1 MEIKSKEFF
10 LMMLNLL
17 PSTVNEYQESIEYNG
32 ELLET
37 VIIEDIFMQEIIKLL
52 KENTEAK
59 LLGEIFA
66 FFEDV
71 SNFGDEHL
79 INIFSITTLEVLG
92 NEKEILEVAK
102 KYMGPKTT
110 ELQMEADKD
119 LGRI

>member
-1 MEIKSKEFF
+1 MSIKSEDFF
-10 LMMLNLL
+10 KTMLDFL
-17 PSTVNEYQESIEYNG
+17 PSTIKEFEKSIEKNG
-32 ELLET
+32 KLLET
-37 VIIEDIFMQEIIKLL
+37 VVIEDIFMPDIIHLL
-52 KENTEAK
+52 KENKNKK
-59 LLGEIFA
+59 LLVEIFA
-66 FFEDV
+66 YFEDV
-71 SNFGDEHL
+71 SNLGDEHL

>member
-1 MEIKSKEFF
+1 MEIKPKEFF
-10 LMMLNLL
+10 MMMLNLL
-17 PSTVNEYQESIEYNG
+17 PSTVNKYQESIEYNG

-37 VIIEDIFMQEIIKLL
+37 VIIEDIFMPEIIKLL

-59 LLGEIFA
+59 LLEEIFA

-110 ELQMEADKD
+110 EFQMEADKD

>member
-1 MEIKSKEFF
+1 MSIKSEDFFKTMLDFLPPTIKEF
-10 LMMLNLL
+10 
-17 PSTVNEYQESIEYNG
+17 EKSIDKNG
-32 ELLET
+32 KLLET
-37 VIIEDIFMQEIIKLL
+37 VVIEDIFMPDIIHLL
-52 KENTEAK
+52 KENKNKK
-59 LLGEIFA
+59 LLVEIFA
-66 FFEDV
+66 YFEDV

>member
-10 LMMLNLL
+10 LMMLNFL

-52 KENTEAK
+52 KENTAAK

>member
-37 VIIEDIFMQEIIKLL
+37 VIIEDIFMPEIIKLL

-110 ELQMEADKD
+110 ELQIEADKD

>member
-37 VIIEDIFMQEIIKLL
+37 VIIEDIFMPEIIKLL

-59 LLGEIFA
+59 LLGEIFT

-71 SNFGDEHL
+71 SNFGDNHL

-102 KYMGPKTT
+102 KYMGPKTA

>member
-37 VIIEDIFMQEIIKLL
+37 VIIEDIFMPEIIKLL
-52 KENTEAK
+52 KENTEVK

-71 SNFGDEHL
+71 LNFGDEHL